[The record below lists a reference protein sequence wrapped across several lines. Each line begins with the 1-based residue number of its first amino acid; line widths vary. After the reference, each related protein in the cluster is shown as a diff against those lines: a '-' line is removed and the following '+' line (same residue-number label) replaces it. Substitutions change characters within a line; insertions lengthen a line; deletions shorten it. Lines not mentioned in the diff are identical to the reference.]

1 MTTTIVLSR
10 CFSLLALRQS
20 VYTASPKYV
29 NNSRM
34 LLTTEGT
41 RSSFAR
47 SFAVTPNDETSPE
60 SNPEELIVDQKNASK
75 MRSRIIPVETSMKY
89 LKSKGKY
96 CYIFK
101 FLRHLSLMIYFI
113 LLRLLINLWGRS
125 CLGEVSQ
132 KFQGS
137 VCTQN
142 KEDLYCKF

>member
-20 VYTASPKYV
+20 VLTASQKYV
-29 NNSRM
+29 NNSPM
-34 LLTTEGT
+34 LLTTKGT

-75 MRSRIIPVETSMKY
+75 MRNRIIPVETSMKY

-96 CYIFK
+96 SYIFK

-113 LLRLLINLWGRS
+113 KATHQPMGKILSG
-125 CLGEVSQ
+125 
-132 KFQGS
+132 
-137 VCTQN
+137 
-142 KEDLYCKF
+142 